1 MIMKALVAGTALTDP
16 PTAGLGRFE
25 VADALVGEL
34 VARCEPPASAPP
46 CTLRVVLGD
55 RAWTVRLAGG
65 RAAVDP
71 VGGPDADL
79 VLRTDPAT
87 LHRSLFGADDRRAPA
102 RLSGLTGPTELTEAF
117 RRSFADDTDLT
128 ELAVRF
134 GSDKW
139 GSHFYTPRYE
149 RHFAPLRDR
158 PITVIEIGVG
168 GYEDTGAGG
177 GSLRMWERYFRRALV
192 FGVDLHAKPTVGG
205 PRVQVR
211 TGHQADRAFLR
222 DLLAETGPPDLVID
236 DGSHISRDVI
246 ATFEQLFPALNPGG
260 LYVVEDLLTSYWPG
274 WGGDATDHNR
284 SDTSVGFLKARIDGL
299 NHEEFLPETG
309 YRPTYTDRHI
319 VGLHFYHNL
328 AVVEKGE
335 NNEGGAPAYVPR
347 AIRAAAQPG
356 PA

>member
-1 MIMKALVAGTALTDP
+1 MIMKSLVAVAVLTDRQL
-16 PTAGLGRFE
+16 AALGSGG

-34 VARCEPPASAPP
+34 AARCEPPASAPP
-46 CTLRVVLGD
+46 FTLGVVLGGEA
-55 RAWTVRLAGG
+55 RTVRIAGG
-65 RAAVDP
+65 RAAVEP
-71 VGGPDADL
+71 TGGAAADV

-102 RLSGLTGPTELTEAF
+102 RLSGLDGAPELIEAY
-117 RRSFADDTDLT
+117 RRGFADDTDLT
-128 ELAVRF
+128 GLAVRF

-139 GSHFYTPRYE
+139 GSHFYTPWYA

-158 PITVIEIGVG
+158 PLTVIEIGVG

-192 FGVDLHAKPTVGG
+192 YGVDLHAKPAVGG
-205 PRVQVR
+205 PRVRVL
-211 TGHQADRAFLR
+211 TGHQADPAFLR
-222 DLLAETGPPDLVID
+222 DLLSETGPPDLVID

-246 ATFEQLFPALNPGG
+246 ATFEALFPALGPGG

-284 SDTSVGFLKARIDGL
+284 TDTSVGFLTARVDGL

-347 AIRAAAQPG
+347 AIRAAAQPA